1 MLYLRWSTVKQFMRQ
16 VFFSAASV
24 VGGYAKT
31 KAEATQSVLDASRKG
46 LQAVIVHP
54 SGIIGPYDKGNNHL
68 VQLVIEYMNGKLPV
82 CVKGGYDFVDVRD
95 VAAGCLLAA
104 EKGKQGQCYILSGH
118 YLSIQDMLS
127 CAGKYCNKKKLPAIP
142 VFLAEFA
149 APWIESFSRICG
161 KRALYTRYSLHT
173 LTSNSNF
180 SSSKARTE
188 LGYFSRPADD
198 TIRDMTGWIMEN

>member
-1 MLYLRWSTVKQFMRQ
+1 MLYFEWALSLYSR
-16 VFFSAASV
+16 
-24 VGGYAKT
+24 YAFLCR
-31 KAEATQSVLDASRKG
+31 EVL
-46 LQAVIVHP
+46 Q
-54 SGIIGPYDKGNNHL
+54 
-68 VQLVIEYMNGKLPV
+68 Q
-82 CVKGGYDFVDVRD
+82 
-95 VAAGCLLAA
+95 
-104 EKGKQGQCYILSGH
+104 
-118 YLSIQDMLS
+118 
-127 CAGKYCNKKKLPAIP
+127 KKLPAIP

>member
-1 MLYLRWSTVKQFMRQ
+1 MSSVHAIPEMAYRETIYEAG
-16 VFFSAASV
+16 FFSAASV

-127 CAGKYCNKKKLPAIP
+127 GAGKYCNKKSCRQFLSFWQSLRLHGLNHFPGYVENGHFILAIHYIRLQAI
-142 VFLAEFA
+142 VIF
-149 APWIESFSRICG
+149 
-161 KRALYTRYSLHT
+161 RAVR
-173 LTSNSNF
+173 
-180 SSSKARTE
+180 
-188 LGYFSRPADD
+188 LGL
-198 TIRDMTGWIMEN
+198 N